1 MIVDA
6 TEDVAVIVDKK
17 KKLIIR
23 ILVVFLITIIIFG
36 IFIYKKASSNETES
50 ISTTDS
56 TIVNFPLKV
65 SSVNIEELKTN
76 NLPIIIDFGSDSC
89 SPCKVMAPVLE
100 KLNKEWQDKVIVQ
113 FVDVWKYTTAA
124 NNFPVSVIPTQ
135 IFYNAD
141 GTPYVPSESIQ
152 ESIEFTLY
160 SDKNTGEH
168 IFTVHQGGLTETQMR
183 KIFKEM
189 GIE

>member
-36 IFIYKKASSNETES
+36 IFIYKKASSNETEL

>member
-36 IFIYKKASSNETES
+36 IFIYKKASSNETEL

-56 TIVNFPLKV
+56 TIVNYPLKV